1 MKALVTGANGLIGA
15 NLVRE
20 LLRDGHQVTGLVRG
34 GSDLSAIAG
43 LPVRLVAGD
52 VLDPGSLGGAAAGQD
67 VVFHTAVAFSYWGH
81 EPAELTRTATLGT
94 LNILA
99 AAASAGVRRVVMTSS
114 TVTLGASHGP
124 EVRDETASAAAETG
138 ESEYVNAKIAQERD
152 ALEAALRLGVEIVVA
167 CPTMSVG
174 PFASR
179 LGPSNGVITSYLA
192 DPMRLTWAGGCN
204 IAAVEDVARG
214 HLLLAERGQAG
225 ARYVLGGENLTW
237 AEIHGLV
244 ADLAGVRAPTAPAS
258 AVTCYGVALAEEAR
272 AHLTG
277 RPPSPPAPRRGWSG
291 ATTGTATR
299 GPRRSATGRV
309 RRGRPWRGR
318 WPGWRRRRMSAGRP
332 GPGCDCTATCTPP
345 GWRARAR
352 SAS

>member
-1 MKALVTGANGLIGA
+1 
-15 NLVRE
+15 
-20 LLRDGHQVTGLVRG
+20 
-34 GSDLSAIAG
+34 
-43 LPVRLVAGD
+43 
-52 VLDPGSLGGAAAGQD
+52 
-67 VVFHTAVAFSYWGH
+67 
-81 EPAELTRTATLGT
+81 
-94 LNILA
+94 
-99 AAASAGVRRVVMTSS
+99 MTSS

-277 RPPSPPAPRRGWSG
+277 RPPL
-291 ATTGTATR
+291 ATR
-299 GPRRSATGRV
+299 AQARMVGRYY
-309 RRGRPWRGR
+309 WY
-318 WPGWRRRRMSAGRP
+318 SH
-332 GPGCDCTATCTPP
+332 
-345 GWRARAR
+345 ARAAALGYR
-352 SAS
+352 PRPARAALAGALAWLAPSAHVSRETRTGMRLHRDVHAARLARAGEERVLTDGACA